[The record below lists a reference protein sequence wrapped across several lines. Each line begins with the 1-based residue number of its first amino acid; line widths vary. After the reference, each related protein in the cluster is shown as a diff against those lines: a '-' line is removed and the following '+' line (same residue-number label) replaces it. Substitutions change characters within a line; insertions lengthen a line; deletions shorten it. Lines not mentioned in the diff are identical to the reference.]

1 TTPFDETA
9 AMYVDYVRYY
19 QKESYDENVER
30 PVDELVFR
38 EADETGNFV
47 YNADFS
53 EAEDL
58 SDDVNWK
65 FLLFSEG
72 EGSAEIKDNEIV
84 ITSTSEGTEEYSV
97 QLVQPQMPME
107 KGSSYRFSFEA
118 YAEEPRTMITDISA
132 PDVDWQRYLID
143 RKIDLTTEYQTFTF
157 EFKMSKASDD
167 NGRIEFNMGKQGST
181 ATIHIRNVRLEKI
194 DQ

>member
-1 TTPFDETA
+1 
-9 AMYVDYVRYY
+9 MYVDYVRYY